1 MAAAVTH
8 AVLAGASIAFVLAF
22 VPARL
27 DAPALTRPHA
37 PAAAAEE
44 SSAAVVPAP
53 KAGAFRQLIPVEV
66 LRVIDGDT
74 LEVRAEIWLD
84 QWIVT
89 RVRLRDIDA
98 PERAARCKAEAARAE
113 AARRH
118 LTGLVAE
125 GPVFLTDLGRD
136 KYGGRVLGHLIAA
149 DGRDLGQ
156 AMLQQGH
163 ARPYAGR
170 SRETWC

>member
-1 MAAAVTH
+1 M
-8 AVLAGASIAFVLAF
+8 
-22 VPARL
+22 
-27 DAPALTRPHA
+27 
-37 PAAAAEE
+37 
-44 SSAAVVPAP
+44 
-53 KAGAFRQLIPVEV
+53 IPVEV